1 MSVAV
6 ARCLA
11 ITVASCGLSL
21 AARASASDAA
31 LVARPRA
38 MALGLQVDLFPT
50 VIRAVNGQFGYAP
63 QVWLGID
70 HARLRLVG
78 AHLEPPDALA
88 FADDGFENP
97 TTTSFAITIDYTF
110 GDHFDG
116 FWLGGGFELWQRT
129 IEHRDVPGTAAWS
142 STVATF
148 GGGYIWRFA
157 GNFFLDP
164 WLAVHATLNPE
175 TVPLGSYEYDPAP
188 IVATASLKV
197 GWFAEL

>member
-1 MSVAV
+1 M
-6 ARCLA
+6 A
-11 ITVASCGLSL
+11 I
-21 AARASASDAA
+21 
-31 LVARPRA
+31 
-38 MALGLQVDLFPT
+38 GLQLDLFPT
-50 VIRAVNGQFGYAP
+50 VISAINGSLGYAP
-63 QVWLGID
+63 QVWLGVG
-70 HARLRLVG
+70 HARLRLIG

-97 TTTSFAITIDYTF
+97 TTTSFAVTIDYTF

-129 IEHRDVPGTAAWS
+129 IEHRDVPVTAAWT

-164 WLAVHATLNPE
+164 WAALHATLNPE
-175 TVPLGSYEYDPAP
+175 SVFVGTYEYDPAP
-188 IVATASLKV
+188 VVASASVKV
-197 GWFAEL
+197 GWFADL